1 MSKFPKL
8 LTATAALTLAAAPA
22 FADTFGLGRVA
33 LPEEI
38 TAWDLDVSPDG
49 TGLPVGSGT
58 VMDGDDLFQENCAV
72 CHGVFAEGSGNWPEL
87 AGGMGTL
94 ADDDP
99 VKTVGSYWPHLSTA
113 WDYVNR
119 SMPFGNAQ
127 SLEPDEVY
135 AIVAYMLYS
144 NDLVDD
150 DFTLSNENFLDVAMP
165 NADGF
170 IVDDREATEYPIWRA
185 EPCMEN
191 CKDSVEITMR
201 ARVLDVTPETETP
214 AAQTETVTEAAA
226 EAAAEAPAETAAE
239 APAETVVAALDPALV
254 AEGEKVFKKC
264 AACHQVGEGAK
275 SRTGPHLNGVFG
287 RVIGSVE
294 DFRYS
299 KGFDALRDE
308 GRVWDEASM
317 AEFLAAPKAYIKGN
331 KMSFPGLK
339 KEEDILAVE
348 AYLKSVGG

>member
-22 FADTFGLGRVA
+22 FADTFGLGRTA

-38 TAWDLDVSPDG
+38 AAWDLDVSPDG
-49 TGLPVGSGT
+49 TGLPVGSGS
-58 VMDGDDLFQENCAV
+58 VADGDDLFQEHCAV

-99 VKTVGSYWPHLSTA
+99 VKTVGSYWPYLSTA
-113 WDYVNR
+113 WDYVHR

-127 SLEPDEVY
+127 SLSHDEVY

-150 DFTLSNENFLDVAMP
+150 DFTLSNENFLEVAMP

-191 CKDSVEITMR
+191 CKPSVEITMR
-201 ARVLDVTPETETP
+201 ARVLDVTPDTGTTQ
-214 AAQTETVTEAAA
+214 AQAETVTETA
-226 EAAAEAPAETAAE
+226 AETAAE
-239 APAETVVAALDPALV
+239 ATPEAPAEEPAETAVAALDPALV

-275 SRTGPHLNGVFG
+275 NRSGPHLNGVFS

-294 DFRYS
+294 GFRYS

-317 AEFLAAPKAYIKGN
+317 AEFLANPKAYIKGN

-339 KEEDILAVE
+339 KEEEILAVE
-348 AYLKSVGG
+348 AYLKSFGG

>member
-49 TGLPVGSGT
+49 TGLPVGSGN

-87 AGGMGTL
+87 AGGVGTL

-127 SLEPDEVY
+127 SLNPDEVY

-191 CKDSVEITMR
+191 CKDTVEITMR
-201 ARVLDVTPETETP
+201 ARVLDVTPETDTP
-214 AAQTETVTEAAA
+214 AAQTETVTA
-226 EAAAEAPAETAAE
+226 AAAEAPPRRQPRHRPRRRSRRSIPRWWPRARRSSRNAPPAIRSAKAPRT
-239 APAETVVAALDPALV
+239 APARISTASLAGSSAASRISVIPRGSTPCATKDVSGTKPAWPNSSPRRRPI
-254 AEGEKVFKKC
+254 
-264 AACHQVGEGAK
+264 
-275 SRTGPHLNGVFG
+275 SRATRCP
-287 RVIGSVE
+287 
-294 DFRYS
+294 
-299 KGFDALRDE
+299 
-308 GRVWDEASM
+308 
-317 AEFLAAPKAYIKGN
+317 
-331 KMSFPGLK
+331 FP
-339 KEEDILAVE
+339 V
-348 AYLKSVGG
+348 

>member
-1 MSKFPKL
+1 MSKFPKI
-8 LTATAALTLAAAPA
+8 LTATAVLTLAAAPA
-22 FADTFGLGRVA
+22 FAETFGLGRAA

-38 TAWDLDVSPDG
+38 AAWDVDVSPDG
-49 TGLPVGSGT
+49 TGLPVGSGN
-58 VMDGDDLFQENCAV
+58 VADGDDLFQENCAV

-87 AGGMGTL
+87 AGGVGTL

-127 SLEPDEVY
+127 SLTHDEVY

-170 IVDDREATEYPIWRA
+170 IVDDRAEVEYPIWRT
-185 EPCMEN
+185 EPCMQN
-191 CKDSVEITMR
+191 CKQSVEITMR
-201 ARVLDVTPETETP
+201 AAVLDVTPEKE
-214 AAQTETVTEAAA
+214 AAAGQTETVTETVA
-226 EAAAEAPAETAAE
+226 EAAAEAPAEAAAE
-239 APAETVVAALDPALV
+239 TAEVQVAALDPALV

-275 SRTGPHLNGVFG
+275 NRSGPHLNGVFG
-287 RVIGSVE
+287 RVIGSV
-294 DFRYS
+294 DGFRYS

-317 AEFLAAPKAYIKGN
+317 AEFLTAPKAYIKGN

-348 AYLKSVGG
+348 AYLKSFGG